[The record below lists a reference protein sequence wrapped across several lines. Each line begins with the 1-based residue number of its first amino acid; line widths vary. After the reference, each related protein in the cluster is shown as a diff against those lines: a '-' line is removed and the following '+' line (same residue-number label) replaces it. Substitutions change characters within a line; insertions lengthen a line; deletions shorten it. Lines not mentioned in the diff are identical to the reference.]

1 MILAI
6 DAGFPALSCIRLST
20 DYSEVDNENLS
31 RKDKNKTISNA
42 SAQHSKYHHVIAVY
56 QLCLIYIAEN

>member
-31 RKDKNKTISNA
+31 RKDKYKTISNA
-42 SAQHSKYHHVIAVY
+42 SA
-56 QLCLIYIAEN
+56 

>member
-20 DYSEVDNENLS
+20 DYSEVDNEIYPGKIKIKPSAMHQHSTQNTTMLS
-31 RKDKNKTISNA
+31 RCISSA
-42 SAQHSKYHHVIAVY
+42 SST
-56 QLCLIYIAEN
+56 